1 MKRFFLLLFALILTA
16 SSSYAQ
22 DKETR
27 LIILEAKIDK
37 ADYTDIYL
45 QNQAFLV
52 FYYTEDEQLNMA
64 NVFPKEESQSYG
76 KVSMWAKEKE
86 NPDTPEGYKTESFVF
101 RWSYANSYDSKTG
114 SAICK
119 LKKIYKPSAIAYEL
133 QMLTEDTSTLEF
145 KGYIDGTFKEY

>member
-1 MKRFFLLLFALILTA
+1 MKRFFLLLFALVFTSGLT
-16 SSSYAQ
+16 YAQ
-22 DKETR
+22 EETK

-76 KVSMWAKEKE
+76 KVSMWTEEKE
-86 NPDTPEGYKTESFVF
+86 NPDTPEGYKTESFIF
-101 RWSYANSYDSKTG
+101 RWSYINTYDTKTG

-133 QMLTEDTSTLEF
+133 QMLTEDASTLEF

>member
-1 MKRFFLLLFALILTA
+1 MKRFFLLLFALVFTSGLT
-16 SSSYAQ
+16 YAQ
-22 DKETR
+22 EETK

-45 QNQAFLV
+45 QNEAFLV

-76 KVSMWAKEKE
+76 KVSMWTQEKE
-86 NPDTPEGYKTESFVF
+86 SPDTPEGYKTESFVF
-101 RWSYANSYDSKTG
+101 RWSYINTYDTKTG
-114 SAICK
+114 SAVCN

-133 QMLTEDTSTLEF
+133 YMLTEDASTLEF
-145 KGYIDGTFKEY
+145 KGYIDGTLKKY

>member
-1 MKRFFLLLFALILTA
+1 MKKIILLLFALVFTSGLT
-16 SSSYAQ
+16 YAQ
-22 DKETR
+22 EETK

-45 QNQAFLV
+45 QNEAFLV

-76 KVSMWAKEKE
+76 KVSMWTEEKE

-101 RWSYANSYDSKTG
+101 RWSYINTYDTKTG
-114 SAICK
+114 SAVCN

-133 QMLTEDTSTLEF
+133 YMLTEDASTLEF
-145 KGYIDGTFKEY
+145 KGYIDGTLKKY